1 MYLQIRLI
9 KTLGAF
15 TVDAKRKI
23 NSGKKSTIKLK
34 PTYKIQNIVAS
45 ADLKTDI
52 DLYILGKLSFD
63 IDYEPEQF
71 PGAIFKVHN
80 PESALLLFKNGKII
94 CTGAKTR
101 VDVRRAVQHA
111 VDLVN
116 RYKKQLKHKTKS
128 IKSPNPVSAKSNKST
143 SRTNKSTKSLKP
155 KKKRP

>member
-1 MYLQIRLI
+1 M
-9 KTLGAF
+9 
-15 TVDAKRKI
+15 
-23 NSGKKSTIKLK
+23 
-34 PTYKIQNIVAS
+34 AS
-45 ADLKTDI
+45 ADLKTDL

-116 RYKKQLKHKTKS
+116 AYKKQLERKS
-128 IKSPNPVSAKSNKST
+128 KSSKSSKSKLPKPI
-143 SRTNKSTKSLKP
+143 SSSKSTKLSKRKP
-155 KKKRP
+155 KKK